1 MSGLEGNLG
10 WIALAL
16 LVLLAFWVL
25 LTWFFARR
33 ALAAPGEGESPGSAA
48 APERSPAEVRRS
60 SSGLAREIRARIAGF
75 VGARGAKREEP
86 MLAILVGTEGA
97 GADALAEAAGW
108 RAPTRLSA
116 PARPPTDRG
125 EFALHMTPDGAIAN
139 FHDGLFALKDW
150 RKTWRAALEG
160 LRAERPDAPLDALVI
175 AVRAGVLSSLEAD
188 APERLE
194 ALGRVFEELFEDV
207 LAVTGLTV
215 PVYFVATHADA
226 DRGLAALAE
235 IVGRDEEARG
245 ALLGWSAPNE
255 AGPGCDP
262 KAVEEAAKKTVEAL
276 DAAVLSHFGASA
288 GRGGDPL
295 AALRLVGASAAA
307 RALAAP
313 LRRLLASAFRS
324 SSFAEPMI
332 LRGIYLTGQAKDER
346 GALFAHDV
354 FARKALR
361 EKGLARPGQGGR
373 TSAAIWVR
381 NCKRVTAGVALVGVA
396 ALIWLGQSLFEQR
409 PLGELLGQ
417 IETAATDH
425 RRLALS
431 GEAPSQDD
439 LLAETKKLYDRMSE
453 FRFDTINTAF
463 APTSYL
469 HGLEDRSERAIAFG
483 FGDIILRAIRRG
495 LEQRFDEA
503 QRAGEEALEMASPE
517 ASQKCVSNL
526 EDSVS
531 STDPAAPAKVSPQA
545 FRNYASSLSEVMD
558 QVRKLEALSEKR
570 SPESLIALSR
580 YAIKVEPPPGFSQ
593 DYGVYIRALSH
604 PEAQPRPFDRDRRC
618 HAVQLTAKAYAERA
632 YAGSPLFRAVS
643 EINQTSRSLAAGE
656 VSTEALDRLLDHIIL
671 ADKLLKTDESN
682 RASKTNWVYR
692 RLDRAGAEPSHAPV
706 VEALRLIEG
715 LGILPPKEIDALWLT
730 AQDAHQRA
738 ERNLLEMVGFDGRAI
753 LVEEAQGRA
762 ALAPEYL
769 ALIAPLRR
777 LLTAARLDDGA
788 PADDRSLAE
797 GRFSWSPAPL
807 EEAAGHIEWLR
818 SEFPAAAA
826 ALPGELR
833 AALLVALER
842 RISAKV
848 LGLLARARS
857 PLGPPGFGVD
867 PARTEARGFAE
878 TAPLLVAIRDGAAL
892 SRLDAVTDR
901 LEAVVGPQARRIL
914 DDADRALAQADIYGL
929 YYPQVAAWNGAPNSA
944 ARLFGVSG
952 AAALIGV
959 TRDWR
964 AFVELLSAERAS
976 AAIDY
981 LARVGSGDPAESG
994 PVARW
999 SEIRSTLA
1007 DYALRSPVNALST
1020 LERFLLADLDGLTGE
1035 TCEETLLAA
1044 QPGGG
1049 YFGERMEE
1057 MIYTLRNRCAELG
1070 FESATET
1077 ADVVAEAF
1085 TQALAGRF
1093 PFIGVG
1099 GAAPLDDPRRA
1110 QNFVDPEAV
1119 RRFFA
1124 AFGPQIEAIA
1134 ASPAA
1139 RPDIAELDQ
1148 ARRFFAASGADVS
1161 TGGLA
1166 YAVEIDFNANRR
1178 VSRGAEQ
1185 IIEWTLEIADR
1196 RLSSFEP
1203 PRPLIWR
1210 QGDPVRLSMRWA
1222 RNAPQK
1228 PASPARSDAQIEDR
1242 TITLS
1247 YDGPWSLVALIAA
1260 NAMSEPEQRGLPD
1273 RLANALRV
1281 VVPLEPNPEAV
1292 ASAEPASLT
1301 APPRETSAV
1310 LHLRIGLRA
1319 LDAAGSAPVGPNLT
1333 LPVFPAQALY
1343 P

>member
-48 APERSPAEVRRS
+48 APARSPAEVRRS
-60 SSGLAREIRARIAGF
+60 SSSLAQEIRARIAGF
-75 VGARGAKREEP
+75 VGARGAKREET
-86 MLAILVGTEGA
+86 MLALLVGTEGA
-97 GADALAEAAGW
+97 GADALAEAAAW
-108 RAPTRLSA
+108 RTPTGLSA
-116 PARPPTDRG
+116 PARPPTEMG

-175 AVRAGVLSSLEAD
+175 AVRAGVLTSLEAD

-194 ALGRVFEELFEDV
+194 ALGRVFEELFEDL

-245 ALLGWSAPNE
+245 ALLGWSAPNG

-381 NCKRVTAGVALVGVA
+381 NCKRATAGVALLGVA

-409 PLGELLGQ
+409 PLGELLSQ
-417 IETAATDH
+417 IESAAEEH
-425 RRLALS
+425 KRLRLS
-431 GEAPSQDD
+431 GQGPSQVD
-439 LLAETKKLYDRMSE
+439 LLAETRVLYARMSE

-469 HGLEDRSERAIAFG
+469 SGLEERTERAIAFG

-495 LEQRFDEA
+495 LEERFDRA
-503 QRAGEEALEMASPE
+503 QRAGETALAKASPD
-517 ASQKCVSNL
+517 AFH
-526 EDSVS
+526 DY
-531 STDPAAPAKVSPQA
+531 AA
-545 FRNYASSLSEVMD
+545 RLDEVMD
-558 QVRKLEALSEKR
+558 KVRTLEALPESR

-580 YAIKVEPPPGFSQ
+580 YAIGEEPPAGFSK
-593 DYGVYIRALSH
+593 DYEVYIRALSY
-604 PEAQPRPFDRDRRC
+604 PEAQPRPFGRAARRE
-618 HAVQLTAKAYAERA
+618 AVRLTAAAYAERA
-632 YAGSPLFRAVS
+632 YAGSPLSLAVG
-643 EINQTSRSLAAGE
+643 EIERISRSLAAGE
-656 VSTEALDRLLDHIIL
+656 VSAEALDRLLDHIIL
-671 ADKLLKTDESN
+671 ADKLLRADEAGG
-682 RASKTNWVYR
+682 ASETNWIGR
-692 RLDRAGAEPSHAPV
+692 RLDRAVAEPSHAPV
-706 VEALRLIEG
+706 IEALGRIES
-715 LGILPPKEIDALWLT
+715 LGILAPEEVDALWRT
-730 AQDAHQRA
+730 AAQAHEAA
-738 ERNLLEMVGFDGRAI
+738 ERDLLEMTGFDGRPI
-753 LVEEAQGRA
+753 LVAGSSGPA
-762 ALAPEYL
+762 ALAPDYV
-769 ALIAPLRR
+769 ALSGPLQR
-777 LLTAARLDDGA
+777 LLAAGRLADGA
-788 PADDRSLAE
+788 PAGDRGLAE

-807 EEAAGHIEWLR
+807 EEAAGHLDWLR
-818 SEFPAAAA
+818 TEFPAAAA

-842 RISAKV
+842 RVSAKV

-878 TAPLLVAIRDGAAL
+878 TAPLLVSIRDGAAL

-901 LEAVVGPQARRIL
+901 LEAIVGPQARRIL

-944 ARLFGVSG
+944 ARLLGVSG

-1007 DYALRSPVNALST
+1007 DYALRSPVNTLST
-1020 LERFLLADLDGLTGE
+1020 LERFVLADLDGLTGE

-1110 QNFVDPEAV
+1110 QNFVEPEAV

-1210 QGDPVRLSMRWA
+1210 QGDPVRLSLRWA

-1273 RLANALRV
+1273 RFANALRV

-1292 ASAEPASLT
+1292 ATAEPASLT

>member
-16 LVLLAFWVL
+16 LVLLVFWVL

-33 ALAAPGEGESPGSAA
+33 ALAAPAAAAEGEA
-48 APERSPAEVRRS
+48 APARSPAEVRRGF
-60 SSGLAREIRARIAGF
+60 SGLAREVRARIAAF
-75 VGARGAKREEP
+75 VGVRGAKQEET
-86 MLAILVGTEGA
+86 MLALLVGTEGA
-97 GADALAEAAGW
+97 GADALAEAAAW
-108 RAPTRLSA
+108 RTPTRLSA
-116 PARPPTDRG
+116 PARPPTDMG
-125 EFALHMTPDGAIAN
+125 EFALHLTPDGAIAN

-175 AVRAGVLSSLEAD
+175 AVRAGVLTSLEAD

-207 LAVTGLTV
+207 LSVTGLTV

-245 ALLGWSAPNE
+245 ALLGWSAPNG

-276 DAAVLSHFGASA
+276 DAAVLAHFGASA

-295 AALRLVGASAAA
+295 SALRLVGASAAA

-324 SSFAEPMI
+324 STFAEPMI
-332 LRGIYLTGQAKDER
+332 LRGIYLTGQATDER

-373 TSAAIWVR
+373 TSAATWAR
-381 NCKRVTAGVALVGVA
+381 NCRRATAGVALVGVA
-396 ALIWLGQSLFEQR
+396 ALVWLGQSLFEQR
-409 PLGELLGQ
+409 PLGELLDQ
-417 IETAATDH
+417 IESAAREH

-431 GEAPSQDD
+431 GQAPSQAD
-439 LLAETKKLYDRMSE
+439 LLAETRGLYARMSE
-453 FRFDTINTAF
+453 FRFDTINTGF

-469 HGLEDRSERAIAFG
+469 SGLEERSERAIAFG

-495 LEQRFDEA
+495 LEERFDTA
-503 QRAGEEALEMASPE
+503 QRAGEAALQKEERAGGGTLDRASPE
-517 ASQKCVSNL
+517 AF
-526 EDSVS
+526 
-531 STDPAAPAKVSPQA
+531 QA
-545 FRNYASSLSEVMD
+545 YASRLDDVMN
-558 QVRKLEALSEKR
+558 QVRTLEALPGSR
-570 SPESLIALSR
+570 SPEKLVDLSR
-580 YAIKVEPPPGFSQ
+580 YAIEVEPPTGFSK
-593 DYGVYIRALSH
+593 DYQVYIRALSY
-604 PEAQPRPFDRDRRC
+604 PEAQPRPFDRAGRRE
-618 HAVQLTAKAYAERA
+618 AVRLTAEAYAARA
-632 YAGSPLFRAVS
+632 YAASPLYSAVR
-643 EINQTSRSLAAGE
+643 EIERTSRSLAAGE
-656 VSTEALDRLLDHIIL
+656 VSAEALDRLLDHIIL
-671 ADKLLKTDESN
+671 ADRLLATDEATGPSE
-682 RASKTNWVYR
+682 TNWIGR

-706 VEALRLIEG
+706 VKALRGIEN
-715 LGILPPKEIDALWLT
+715 LGILASEEVDALWRT
-730 AQDAHQRA
+730 AIAAHQAA
-738 ERNLLEMVGFDGRAI
+738 ERDLLEMTGFDRSPI
-753 LVEEAQGRA
+753 LVQGTSGRA

-777 LLTAARLDDGA
+777 FLTAARLADSA
-788 PADDRSLAE
+788 PVDDRSLAE
-797 GRFSWSPAPL
+797 GRFSWSPGPL
-807 EEAAGHIEWLR
+807 EEAAGHINWLR

-878 TAPLLVAIRDGAAL
+878 AAPLLVAIRDGAAL

-901 LEAVVGPQARRIL
+901 LETVVGPQARRIL

-1020 LERFLLADLDGLTGE
+1020 LERFVLADLDGLTGE
-1035 TCEETLLAA
+1035 TCEETLLSA

-1057 MIYTLRNRCAELG
+1057 MIYTLRNRCADLG
-1070 FESATET
+1070 FESATEA
-1077 ADVVAEAF
+1077 ADLVAEAF

-1110 QNFVDPEAV
+1110 QNFVEPEAV

-1124 AFGPQIEAIA
+1124 GFGPQIEAIA
-1134 ASPAA
+1134 ASPAV

-1148 ARRFFAASGADVS
+1148 ARQFFAASGADVS
-1161 TGGLA
+1161 TGGIA
-1166 YAVEIDFNANRR
+1166 YAVEIDFNANRS

-1185 IIEWTLEIADR
+1185 IIEWTLQIADR
-1196 RLSSFEP
+1196 SLSSFEP

-1228 PASPARSDAQIEDR
+1228 PASPARPDAQIEER

-1260 NAMSEPEQRGLPD
+1260 NAMSGPEQRGLPD
-1273 RLANALRV
+1273 RLPNPLRLI
-1281 VVPLEPNPEAV
+1281 VPLEPNPEAV
-1292 ASAEPASLT
+1292 ATAEPAALT
-1301 APPRETSAV
+1301 ATPRETSAV